1 MTGVVPGIRQTRYGD
16 KQSRPIHDSQYL
28 QAVSAKARSVL
39 PHLESDMPGPLQNI
53 RVLDL
58 TRVLAGPWATQVL
71 ADFGAE
77 VIKVEKPGE
86 GDDTRGW
93 GPPFLTNPDG
103 SRGDA
108 AYYLSA
114 NRGKQSVAI
123 DMAKPEGQKLLR
135 ELARQSDVVME
146 NFKVGGLK
154 KYGLDYES
162 LKSINPRLIY
172 CSITGFGQTG
182 PYAGRAGYDFMIQGM
197 GGIMSVT
204 GQPDGTPGAEP
215 VKTGVAF
222 ADVFTGLYA
231 AIGVLAALYHREKS
245 GEGQYLDLALLDTQV
260 AVLANQAL
268 NYLVSGV
275 APKRVG
281 NAHNNIVPYQT
292 FATGDGFIIIAV
304 GNDRQ
309 FREYTTIAGV
319 PELAADARF
328 LTNRARVENR
338 DVLIPLLVE
347 PMKRRKTAEWIDA
360 LESAAVPCGPINT
373 IDQVFADPQVKA
385 RGLNV
390 ALTRD
395 DGTKT
400 PGVANPV
407 RFSATPVAY
416 SRAAPALGNA
426 TEDVLR
432 TVLGLGPEEI
442 ARLRDSA
449 SIG

>member
-1 MTGVVPGIRQTRYGD
+1 
-16 KQSRPIHDSQYL
+16 
-28 QAVSAKARSVL
+28 
-39 PHLESDMPGPLQNI
+39 MPGPLQNI

-58 TRVLAGPWATQVL
+58 TRVLAGPWATQIL

-103 SRGDA
+103 TRGDA

-114 NRGKQSVAI
+114 NRGKKSVAI
-123 DMAKPEGQKLLR
+123 DMAKPEGQRLLR
-135 ELARQSDVVME
+135 ELARQSDVLIE

-162 LKSINPRLIY
+162 LKAINPRLIY

-182 PYAGRAGYDFMIQGM
+182 PYAQRAGYDFMIQGM

-204 GQPDGTPGAEP
+204 GQPDGAPGAEP
-215 VKTGVAF
+215 IKAGVAY

-231 AIGVLAALYHREKS
+231 TIGVLGALYHRERS

-260 AVLANQAL
+260 SVLANQAL
-268 NYLVSGV
+268 YYLVSGV
-275 APKRVG
+275 PPKRVG

-292 FATGDGFIIIAV
+292 FATADGFIIIAV

-309 FREYTTIAGV
+309 FREFTRIAGV
-319 PELAADARF
+319 PEFADDPRF
-328 LTNRARVENR
+328 QTNRGRVENR
-338 DVLIPLLVE
+338 EILIPLLKGPMQQRTTAQWVE
-347 PMKRRKTAEWIDA
+347 V
-360 LESAAVPCGPINT
+360 LEAVAVPCGPINM
-373 IDQVFADPQVKA
+373 IDQVFADPQVAA
-385 RGLNV
+385 RGLRL
-390 ALTRD
+390 ALQRE
-395 DGTKT
+395 DGTVT

-416 SRAAPALGNA
+416 SKAPPALGNA
-426 TEDVLR
+426 TEEVLR
-432 TVLGLGPEEI
+432 RVLGLTSEEV